1 MKKTVSSLYEVPEIQ
16 VLRICAQDVLCV
28 STFFFGGG
36 SNESIVDD
44 SENGTNSWDW
54 IY

>member
-1 MKKTVSSLYEVPEIQ
+1 MKNVLIKMYEEPHTR
-16 VLRICAQDVLCV
+16 VLRMCTQDILCA
-28 STFFFGGG
+28 STLSGGG